1 MDSQISLRIDPNE
14 GSPSWKPTGTVR
26 MKDGNKGV
34 ENCRTWSCILV
45 VEKRVGA
52 RSLGS
57 EDPEEAILMTGA
69 VNAMVTAGETETP
82 ISG

>member
-1 MDSQISLRIDPNE
+1 
-14 GSPSWKPTGTVR
+14 
-26 MKDGNKGV
+26 MKEGNKGA

-57 EDPEEAILMTGA
+57 KEPEEAILMTGA

-82 ISG
+82 MCG